1 MSFVIK
7 TSKGYVKRTSN
18 FGLFHGSIVLT
29 DSKDDAYRF
38 TRKRDAEVRAGVVR
52 SRTKEAD
59 NEGRWYS
66 QQGRDYIKFGGP
78 LITEI
83 EELT

>member
-29 DSKDDAYRF
+29 DNKDDAYRF
-38 TRKRDAEVRAGVVR
+38 TRKADAERRADTAR
-52 SRTKEAD
+52 ARTKEAD
-59 NEGRWYS
+59 DEGRWYS
-66 QQGRDYIKFGGP
+66 QRGLDYVKFGGP
-78 LITEI
+78 LTTEI
-83 EELT
+83 EEMQ